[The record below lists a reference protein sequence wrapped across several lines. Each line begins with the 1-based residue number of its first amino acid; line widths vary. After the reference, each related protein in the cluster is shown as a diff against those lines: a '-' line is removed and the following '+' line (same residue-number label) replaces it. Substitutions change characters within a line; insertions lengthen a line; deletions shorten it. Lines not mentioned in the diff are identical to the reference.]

1 MAVKFRNFHSV
12 NISLTIFSSFQE
24 PQPIYDCIVPLK
36 LLLMKIHNPEMFMVI
51 DNFMD
56 HKDERL
62 AYPDYWKS
70 VKENICNIL
79 MNIEDISFTE
89 EEILRVVGLIDT
101 NSHEINNRNGISVKG
116 FFPLGAILSHR
127 CVINSRQIMAKEHP
141 YQNRC
146 R

>member
-1 MAVKFRNFHSV
+1 M
-12 NISLTIFSSFQE
+12 
-24 PQPIYDCIVPLK
+24 PLK
-36 LLLMKIHNPEMFMVI
+36 LLLMKIHNPKMFTVI

-56 HKDERL
+56 HKEERL
-62 AYPDYWKS
+62 QYPDYWKS
-70 VKENICNIL
+70 VKENICDIL
-79 MNIEDISFTE
+79 MDLEEDILFTE

-101 NSHEINNRNGISVKG
+101 NVHEINNRNGISVKG